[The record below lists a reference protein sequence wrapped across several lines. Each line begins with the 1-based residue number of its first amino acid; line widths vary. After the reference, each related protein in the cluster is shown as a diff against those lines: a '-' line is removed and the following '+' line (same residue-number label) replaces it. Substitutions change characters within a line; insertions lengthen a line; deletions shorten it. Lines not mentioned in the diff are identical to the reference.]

1 MANRPRG
8 YRKYNLLFT
17 PELIPQLRNL
27 RDEDW
32 ARLMDKLSALPETDP
47 DVLAFAMM
55 MIELGNCLACWRDSY
70 RAQRGCA
77 RCARHTIL
85 TFKDSDEAL
94 FDHYEEARCKMY
106 ERLGVFELE
115 QAA

>member
-1 MANRPRG
+1 MANLPRG

-27 RDEDW
+27 RGDDW
-32 ARLMDKLSALPETDP
+32 SHLIDKLSALPETDP

-55 MIELGNCLACWRDSY
+55 VIELGDCLACWRDSY

-85 TFKDSDEAL
+85 TFKGEDAAL
-94 FDHYEEARCKMY
+94 FDHYEEARCQMY

-115 QAA
+115 KVA

>member
-1 MANRPRG
+1 MAYRPRG

-17 PELIPQLRNL
+17 PELIPQLCNL
-27 RDEDW
+27 RGDDW
-32 ARLMDKLSALPETDP
+32 TRLLEKLSALPETDP

-55 MIELGNCLACWRDSY
+55 MIELGDCLACWRDSY

-85 TFKDSDEAL
+85 TFKGCDAAL
-94 FDHYEEARCKMY
+94 FDRFEEARCQMY